1 MSDSLWSALGFWSF
15 IFGVAMSG
23 ERHRFQVCVST
34 FSRENLPD
42 RHGFSVQL
50 SPRTPVP
57 NGFIIQSVKGYIE
70 SMQDDGK
77 YELDSIALTEAWEMK
92 HSTRGKDAFLVPLD
106 WRVRQD
112 GSLRLET
119 KLWFSSSLDSRLH
132 CQPNQVSHFGTL
144 AGTLEYLEPPPYAAV
159 TTREVIILWTNI
171 DKSASRTH
179 QDYRNGKDLFI
190 FWNKVFTA

>member
-1 MSDSLWSALGFWSF
+1 MVHGRSLVFF
-15 IFGVAMSG
+15 FRFAMSG

-50 SPRTPVP
+50 SPRFPVS

-70 SMQDDGK
+70 SMHDDGE
-77 YELDSIALTEAWEMK
+77 YELDSIALTEAWDMK
-92 HSTRGKDAFLVPLD
+92 YSTRSGKDAFLVPLD

-119 KLWFSSSLDSRLH
+119 KLWFSTTLDSRLQ
-132 CQPNQVSHFGTL
+132 CRPDQISHFGTL
-144 AGTLEYLEPPPYAAV
+144 AGTLEYLEPPPHAAV
-159 TTREVIILWTNI
+159 TTREVIILWKNI

>member
-159 TTREVIILWTNI
+159 TTREVIILWKNI

-179 QDYRNGKDLFI
+179 QDYRNGKDLHI
-190 FWNKVFTA
+190 FWNINRS